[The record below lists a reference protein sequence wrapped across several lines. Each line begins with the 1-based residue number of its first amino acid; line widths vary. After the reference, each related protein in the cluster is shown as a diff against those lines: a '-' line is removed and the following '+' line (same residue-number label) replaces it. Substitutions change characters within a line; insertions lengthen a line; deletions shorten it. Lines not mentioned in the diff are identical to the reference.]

1 MISKNSEQL
10 AVGEIVGY
18 SSRLNF
24 FSATINV
31 LVKVDGEVIKVPIDY
46 RQKKFIQCES
56 PEGSKVAIGFFEG
69 QWHIGSKPAASER
82 YLRDMDVQVMELLEK
97 ANGPFYAGECAT
109 ASTAASEAEEVSQL
123 DPVFIKNV
131 EMEFKGEASVILRRM
146 GLAHL
151 MVIT

>member
-1 MISKNSEQL
+1 MINKNNEQL

-46 RQKKFIQCES
+46 RQKKFIQSES
-56 PEGSKVAIGFFEG
+56 PEGSKVAIGFFDG
-69 QWHIGSKPAASER
+69 QWHIGSRPAAKEQ
-82 YLRDMDVQVMELLEK
+82 YLRDMDVKVMELLDK
-97 ANGPFYAGECAT
+97 ANRPFYAGESAT
-109 ASTAASEAEEVSQL
+109 ASTAASEAEEVFQF
-123 DPVFIKNV
+123 DPIYIKNV
-131 EMEFKGEASVILRRM
+131 EMEFKGEASVLLRRM

-151 MVIT
+151 MVVT